1 MIRIGTPSQ
10 IFRVLA
16 STTVP
21 ETWVV
26 GHGCIPSDPSD
37 CPLNRGNLYDNS
49 TSSSSEFKAN
59 YQLGVELNLG
69 YTDYANGGYG
79 YDKLGTGYPGSGGP
93 TLDHQV
99 IAAIDTKQF
108 YLGMLG
114 LTPRPINFTWDEQ
127 TPSFLSSL
135 RNQSIIPSLS
145 FGYNA
150 GAEYRMLCRHLP
162 SLSELIGNRSQEG
175 QWKFDTRRL

>member
-1 MIRIGTPSQ
+1 M
-10 IFRVLA
+10 LA

-26 GHGCIPSDPSD
+26 GHGCIPTDPSD
-37 CPLNRGNLYDNS
+37 CPNSRGSLYDNS
-49 TSSSSEFKAN
+49 TSSSWEFKAN

-99 IAAIDTKQF
+99 IAAIDTKEY

-150 GAEYRMLCRHLP
+150 GAEYRMLCR
-162 SLSELIGNRSQEG
+162 LSFILSKLIGNRFQEG
-175 QWKFDTRRL
+175 HWKFDTRRL